1 MEPRPQRPRAQSG
14 QHTQAMP
21 PADPTAQQQGAYGQ
35 GPEPPAFIAPPRTEY
50 DYSPLDLAPPGQRRR
65 RQLVAAVVGALSVL
79 LLGAVVFFSYLLLRD
94 EEPPS
99 EQDDVLAAQTEVAQR
114 QATLDAEETIIAQ
127 AAAEQTQQ
135 ADNLNPQETGE
146 AETPVATEGATDEAP
161 AGGDGETPDTSTE
174 ATEAPAAGD
183 DGGESAGTGT
193 SEFAGQANLTE
204 DQLQTLLPGQD
215 VVPETLDVSGDL
227 TRTVDEVA
235 GALGG
240 NRLAETNLDTWGW
253 SGNVERQFSSADPAS
268 VDPAATSFITVSIH
282 GFGSAEACAEAL
294 VFFSDI
300 VAEGGAEDAEAPELG
315 DSARMLTS
323 TADDGTTIVALY
335 VQDGAVLYR
344 FGGASLEGDPSQD
357 VIDVATAT
365 LGG

>member
-1 MEPRPQRPRAQSG
+1 
-14 QHTQAMP
+14 MP
-21 PADPTAQQQGAYGQ
+21 PADPTAQQPGAYGQ
-35 GPEPPAFIAPPRTEY
+35 GPEQPAFIAPPRTEY

-127 AAAEQTQQ
+127 AAAEQTEQ
-135 ADNLNPQETGE
+135 AENLNPQETGE
-146 AETPVATEGATDEAP
+146 AETPAATEGATE
-161 AGGDGETPDTSTE
+161 
-174 ATEAPAAGD
+174 EAPAAGD
-183 DGGESAGTGT
+183 EETPDTAENPADATEEPAASDGGGESADTGT
-193 SEFAGQANLTE
+193 SEFAGQPNLTE
-204 DQLQTLLPGQD
+204 DQLETLLPGQEA
-215 VVPETLDVSGDL
+215 VPENLTLSGDL

-235 GALGG
+235 APLGG
-240 NRLAETNLDTWGW
+240 NRLAETNLETWGW
-253 SGNVERQFSSADPAS
+253 SGNVERQFSPPDPTT

-282 GFGSAEACAEAL
+282 GFGSAESCAEAL

-300 VAEGGAEDAEAPELG
+300 VVESGAEEVSGPELG
-315 DSARMLTS
+315 DSARLLTS

>member
-21 PADPTAQQQGAYGQ
+21 PAESTAQQQGAYGQ

-135 ADNLNPQETGE
+135 AENLNPQETGE
-146 AETPVATEGATDEAP
+146 AETPVATEGATEEAP
-161 AGGDGETPDTSTE
+161 ATNGETPAD
-174 ATEAPAAGD
+174 ATEEPATGD
-183 DGGESAGTGT
+183 DGGETSGTGT
-193 SEFAGQANLTE
+193 SEFAGQPNLTG
-204 DQLQTLLPGQD
+204 DQLETLLPSQD
-215 VVPETLDVSGDL
+215 VVPETLTVSGDL
-227 TRTVDEVA
+227 TRTEEEVA

-240 NRLAETNLDTWGW
+240 NRLAETNLETWGW

-268 VDPAATSFITVSIH
+268 VDPTATSFITVSIH
-282 GFGSAEACAEAL
+282 GFGSAESCAEAL

-300 VAEGGAEDAEAPELG
+300 VVESGAEEVEAPELG

>member
-1 MEPRPQRPRAQSG
+1 MEPRPQRPRAQPG
-14 QHTQAMP
+14 QSTQAAP
-21 PADPTAQQQGAYGQ
+21 QADPNAQTAYGP
-35 GPEPPAFIAPPRTEY
+35 GPDPTAFIAPPRTEY

-127 AAAEQTQQ
+127 AAADQTQQ
-135 ADNLNPQETGE
+135 AETLNPQETGE
-146 AETPVATEGATDEAP
+146 AETPPATESATGEAP
-161 AGGDGETPDTSTE
+161 AGAAETPGGTGETPENTTSGTDE
-174 ATEAPAAGD
+174 DETPAAS
-183 DGGESAGTGT
+183 DGV
-193 SEFAGQANLTE
+193 AGQPNLTS
-204 DQLQTLLPGQD
+204 DQLETLLPGTD
-215 VVPETLDVSGDL
+215 AVPEVLTESGDL

-235 GALGG
+235 GAIGG
-240 NRLAETNLDTWGW
+240 NRLAETNLETWGW
-253 SGNVERQFSSADPAS
+253 SGNVERQFSAADPTS
-268 VDPAATSFITVSIH
+268 VDPSETSFITVSIH
-282 GFGSAEACAEAL
+282 GFGSAESCAEAL

-300 VAEGGAEDAEAPELG
+300 VVENGAEEVPAPELG

-323 TADDGTTIVALY
+323 TAEDGTTIVALY

-344 FGGASLEGDPSQD
+344 FGGASLAGDPSQD

-365 LGG
+365 IGS